1 MLTAIKLVH
10 TLVWAFMVGCI
21 LAIPIMGVLR
31 RFRRAA
37 ILSAI
42 VWLEC
47 LVLVING
54 WRCPLTDL
62 AERYTID
69 RGPAFDIYLPPWLA
83 QHNKTIFGLTFLA
96 GELLVLGLW
105 LRERGLRRKRSVGSQ

>member
-21 LAIPIMGVLR
+21 LGIPVMGVLR

-62 AERYTID
+62 AARYTTN
-69 RGPAFDIYLPPWLA
+69 RGPAFDIYLPAWLA
-83 QHNKTIFGLTFLA
+83 QNNKLIFGIIFIV
-96 GELLVLGLW
+96 GELVVLGLW
-105 LRERGLRRKRSVGSQ
+105 LREENQRRRPGI